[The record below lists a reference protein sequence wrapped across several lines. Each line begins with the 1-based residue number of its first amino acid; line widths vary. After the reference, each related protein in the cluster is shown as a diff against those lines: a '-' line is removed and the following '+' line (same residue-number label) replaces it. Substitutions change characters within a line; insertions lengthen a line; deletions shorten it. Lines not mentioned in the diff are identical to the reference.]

1 MSKRTKTITLEQ
13 LLTKGTKT
21 SNGCIEWDGYKC
33 PEGYGVLSVQGKKV
47 KAHRLAATLAY
58 GQPQKNHRALH
69 SCDNRPCIN
78 PEHLRWGTAK
88 ENYQDMIDRNRTN
101 YASGERHGKTKLT
114 NADVLQIRELG
125 KQGVSQTEIAK
136 RYNMSQAGIWL
147 ILQHINW
154 KNV

>member
-78 PEHLRWGTAK
+78 PEHLRWALPK
-88 ENYQDMIDRNRTN
+88 
-101 YASGERHGKTKLT
+101 KTIKT
-114 NADVLQIRELG
+114 
-125 KQGVSQTEIAK
+125 
-136 RYNMSQAGIWL
+136 
-147 ILQHINW
+147 
-154 KNV
+154 